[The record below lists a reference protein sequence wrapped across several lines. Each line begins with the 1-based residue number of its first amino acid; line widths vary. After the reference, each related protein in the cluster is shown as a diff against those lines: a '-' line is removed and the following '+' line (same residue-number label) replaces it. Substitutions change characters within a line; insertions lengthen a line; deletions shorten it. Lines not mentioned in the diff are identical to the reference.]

1 MGVLG
6 ESASLVSVQEDIVD
20 IQRGSNQRLVV
31 CDGSRDGAAGGILLG
46 STDRVGS
53 IGVARQC
60 GDGPQALI
68 NRTDIKVNFY
78 FVILYITILPHLS
91 VYFMFLGSR
100 LYLKPST
107 EMINLFRP
115 KTV

>member
-1 MGVLG
+1 LARSSNGVG
-6 ESASLVSVQEDIVD
+6 CV
-20 IQRGSNQRLVV
+20 
-31 CDGSRDGAAGGILLG
+31 
-46 STDRVGS
+46 
-53 IGVARQC
+53 GVARQC
-60 GDGPQALI
+60 GDSPQALI
-68 NRTDIKVNFY
+68 NRADVKVNFN

-100 LYLKPST
+100 LYLKPSA

>member
-1 MGVLG
+1 ML
-6 ESASLVSVQEDIVD
+6 
-20 IQRGSNQRLVV
+20 R
-31 CDGSRDGAAGGILLG
+31 SR
-46 STDRVGS
+46 DRVGS

-60 GDGPQALI
+60 GNGPQALI
-68 NRTDIKVNFY
+68 NRADIKVDFY

>member
-1 MGVLG
+1 L
-6 ESASLVSVQEDIVD
+6 A
-20 IQRGSNQRLVV
+20 RGG
-31 CDGSRDGAAGGILLG
+31 DG
-46 STDRVGS
+46 VGS

-60 GDGPQALI
+60 GNSPQALI
-68 NRTDIKVNFY
+68 NRADIKVNFY